1 MLRLA
6 KVWPDVELCLLS
18 LLARSPPKWTA
29 LLHPAEHSSAPHGLE
44 EIMYARKPVKSCHGT
59 SQGPG
64 AVQYHI
70 TPRWAKGSLVT
81 CRRTFWEQKNML
93 RVGCGVHVCCMHM

>member
-44 EIMYARKPVKSCHGT
+44 EIMYARKPVKVLSRDESRTRCR
-59 SQGPG
+59 
-64 AVQYHI
+64 AVSHHTKMGERKPSY
-70 TPRWAKGSLVT
+70 L
-81 CRRTFWEQKNML
+81 
-93 RVGCGVHVCCMHM
+93 